1 MLRIEA
7 VFLKKKGETAD
18 IYYSKAG
25 CDRKGH
31 ETVKGHKTIRQGE
44 ERMQIRANDTGN
56 QGININ
62 VQEQAKAGEK
72 SGQKAAKQQ
81 RKATIFAGDLP
92 LHKDAITLRRQQAQK
107 KAMEF
112 VQNAWNADRKTD
124 QSIAEYESLAQDK
137 KQEIKLNRDKILE
150 CRDRK
155 ENLRQGYGVEADS
168 QEQKD
173 LELLERLHYP
183 NNGQFAEFDFTEE
196 EQERLKELESEPL
209 TEYQQKCLEIDGEE
223 QIFKI
228 RAGNAEST
236 LEAYN
241 GAVRSI
247 KQERLKHHEM
257 TDAQNNAKKVMDEA
271 SKDIQGMIWDE
282 AKDQVDETYEE
293 QREEAK
299 EKAEEKEEQEE
310 KIELR
315 KEQKELMEARVE
327 EIREDSNEAEAAQK
341 KQERDAR
348 EEAEL
353 LGDMADAGLNV
364 AGASDTVKAEIK
376 DMLNKL
382 KLVEADIKG
391 IEVDEEV

>member
-1 MLRIEA
+1 
-7 VFLKKKGETAD
+7 
-18 IYYSKAG
+18 
-25 CDRKGH
+25 
-31 ETVKGHKTIRQGE
+31 
-44 ERMQIRANDTGN
+44 MQIRANDTGN

-92 LHKDAITLRRQQAQK
+92 LHKDSITLRRQQAQK

-112 VQNAWNADRKTD
+112 VQNAWNTDRKTD

-137 KQEIKLNRDKILE
+137 KQEIKLNRDKISE

-183 NNGQFAEFDFTEE
+183 NNGQFAEFDFTKEE
-196 EQERLKELESEPL
+196 RERLKELESGPL
-209 TEYQQKCLEIDGEE
+209 TEYQQRCLEIDDEE
-223 QIFKI
+223 RIFQI
-228 RAGNAEST
+228 REGRAESA

-299 EKAEEKEEQEE
+299 EKAEEKEEKEE

>member
-1 MLRIEA
+1 MAA
-7 VFLKKKGETAD
+7 VG
-18 IYYSKAG
+18 
-25 CDRKGH
+25 
-31 ETVKGHKTIRQGE
+31 QGE
-44 ERMQIRANDTGN
+44 YGVQIKANDTAN
-56 QGININ
+56 QVININ
-62 VQEQAKAGEK
+62 VSSQEKAGETGRK
-72 SGQKAAKQQ
+72 NAEKQQ

-92 LHKDAITLRRQQAQK
+92 IHKDSITLRRQQAQK
-107 KAMEF
+107 KAMQF
-112 VQNAWNADRKTD
+112 VKDAWSGDRKTD
-124 QSIAEYESLAQDK
+124 QSIEEYQALAEEKRKELRLNQDK
-137 KQEIKLNRDKILE
+137 ITE
-150 CRDRK
+150 CRNRK
-155 ENLRQGYGVEADS
+155 ENLRESYGVEADS

-173 LELLERLHYP
+173 LELLERTYYP
-183 NNGQFAEFDFTEE
+183 QEYDEGLTEE
-196 EQERLKELESEPL
+196 EQQRVKELMRGQL

-223 QIFKI
+223 QVYQI
-228 RAGNAEST
+228 RAGNAESA
-236 LEAYN
+236 LEGYN

-247 KQERLKHHEM
+247 KLERLKFHKM
-257 TDAQNNAKKVMDEA
+257 TDAQINAKKVMEQA
-271 SKDIQGMIWDE
+271 GEDIQGMIVGE
-282 AKDQVDETYEE
+282 AKDHVDEVYEE

-315 KEQKELMEARVE
+315 KEQKELMEERIE
-327 EIREDSNEAEAAQK
+327 SIKEDRNEAEAAQK

-364 AGASDTVKAEIK
+364 AGANDSVKAEIK

>member
-1 MLRIEA
+1 
-7 VFLKKKGETAD
+7 
-18 IYYSKAG
+18 
-25 CDRKGH
+25 
-31 ETVKGHKTIRQGE
+31 
-44 ERMQIRANDTGN
+44 MQIKANDAGN
-56 QGININ
+56 QGINIS
-62 VQEQAKAGEK
+62 VQAQEKAGEK
-72 SGQKAAKQQ
+72 NGHKAAKQQ
-81 RKATIFAGDLP
+81 RKNTIFAGDLP
-92 LHKDAITLRRQQAQK
+92 LHKDSITLRRQQAQK

-112 VQNAWNADRKTD
+112 VQNAWSADRKTD
-124 QSIAEYESLAQDK
+124 QSIEEYEALAQEQ
-137 KQEIKLNRDKILE
+137 KQEIMLNRDRISE

-155 ENLRQGYGVEADS
+155 ENLREGYGVEKDS

-183 NNGQFAEFDFTEE
+183 GNGEFAEFDFTEE
-196 EQERLKELESEPL
+196 ERKRLKELESEPL

-223 QIFKI
+223 QIFRI
-228 RAGNAEST
+228 RADKAEST
-236 LEAYN
+236 LVAYN

-257 TDAQNNAKKVMDEA
+257 LDAQNNAEKVMEQA
-271 SKDIQGMIWDE
+271 SEDIQGMIVDE
-282 AKDQVDETYEE
+282 AKDHVDETYEE

-299 EKAEEKEEQEE
+299 DKAEEKEEQEE

-315 KEQKELMEARVE
+315 KEQKELMEERIE
-327 EIREDSNEAEAAQK
+327 SIKEDRNEAEAAQK

-364 AGASDTVKAEIK
+364 AGANDAVKAEIK

>member
-1 MLRIEA
+1 MQVKIGNTENQVINTNIQTQEKA
-7 VFLKKKGETAD
+7 AEKG
-18 IYYSKAG
+18 
-25 CDRKGH
+25 
-31 ETVKGHKTIRQGE
+31 Q
-44 ERMQIRANDTGN
+44 
-56 QGININ
+56 
-62 VQEQAKAGEK
+62 
-72 SGQKAAKQQ
+72 QKAAKQQ
-81 RKATIFAGDLP
+81 RKTMIFAGDLP
-92 LHKDAITLRRQQAQK
+92 LHKDSITLRRQQAQK

-124 QSIAEYESLAQDK
+124 QSIAEYESLAQEQK
-137 KQEIKLNRDKILE
+137 KEILLNRDKILE

-183 NNGQFAEFDFTEE
+183 NNGQFADVDFTEE
-196 EQERLKELESEPL
+196 ERERLKELESEPL
-209 TEYQQKCLEIDGEE
+209 TEYQQRCLEIDDEE
-223 QIFKI
+223 RIFQI
-228 RAGNAEST
+228 REGNAESA

-282 AKDQVDETYEE
+282 AKDHVDETYEE

-327 EIREDSNEAEAAQK
+327 EIREDSNEAEEAQK

-353 LGDMADAGLNV
+353 LNDMADAGLNV
-364 AGASDTVKAEIK
+364 AGANDAVKAEIK

-391 IEVDEEV
+391 IEVDEEI

>member
-1 MLRIEA
+1 
-7 VFLKKKGETAD
+7 
-18 IYYSKAG
+18 
-25 CDRKGH
+25 
-31 ETVKGHKTIRQGE
+31 
-44 ERMQIRANDTGN
+44 MQIRANDTGN
-56 QGININ
+56 QGISIN
-62 VQEQAKAGEK
+62 VQTQEKAGEK
-72 SGQKAAKQQ
+72 GQQKAAKQQ

-92 LHKDAITLRRQQAQK
+92 LHKDPITLRRQQAQK
-107 KAMEF
+107 KAMKF

-124 QSIAEYESLAQDK
+124 QSIAEYESLAQEQ

-155 ENLRQGYGVEADS
+155 ENLREDYGVEKDS

-173 LELLERLHYP
+173 LELLERRHYP
-183 NNGQFAEFDFTEE
+183 NNGEFADVDFTEE
-196 EQERLKELESEPL
+196 ERKRLKELEDEPL
-209 TEYQQKCLEIDGEE
+209 TEYQQRCLEIDGEE
-223 QIFKI
+223 QIFQI
-228 RAGNAEST
+228 REGKAESA

-257 TDAQNNAKKVMDEA
+257 TDAQINAKEVMEQA
-271 SKDIQGMIWDE
+271 GKDIQGMIVEE
-282 AKDQVDETYEE
+282 ARDQVDETYEE

-299 EKAEEKEEQEE
+299 EKAEEKEAQEE

-315 KEQKELMEARVE
+315 KEQKELLEARIE
-327 EIREDSNEAEAAQK
+327 ENRENSNEAEAAQK

-348 EEAEL
+348 DEAEL

-364 AGASDTVKAEIK
+364 AGAGDAVKAEIK

>member
-7 VFLKKKGETAD
+7 VFLKEKGKTAD

-25 CDRKGH
+25 CVIEKNRKPGNA
-31 ETVKGHKTIRQGE
+31 IRQGE

-56 QGININ
+56 QGISIN
-62 VQEQAKAGEK
+62 VQTQEKAGEK
-72 SGQKAAKQQ
+72 GQQKSAKQQ

-92 LHKDAITLRRQQAQK
+92 LHKDPITLRRKQAQK

-124 QSIAEYESLAQDK
+124 QSIAEYESLAQEQ
-137 KQEIKLNRDKILE
+137 KQEIMLNRDKILE

-155 ENLRQGYGVEADS
+155 ENLRQGYGVEKDS

-183 NNGQFAEFDFTEE
+183 NNGQFADVDFTEE
-196 EQERLKELESEPL
+196 ECKRLKELESEPL
-209 TEYQQKCLEIDGEE
+209 TEYQQRCLEIDDEE
-223 QIFKI
+223 RIFQI
-228 RAGNAEST
+228 REGNAEST

-257 TDAQNNAKKVMDEA
+257 LDAQNNAKKVMDEA
-271 SKDIQGMIWDE
+271 SKDIQGMIWEE
-282 AKDQVDETYEE
+282 ARDQVDETYEE

-315 KEQKELMEARVE
+315 KEQKELLEARIE
-327 EIREDSNEAEAAQK
+327 ENRENSNEAEAAQK

-348 EEAEL
+348 DEAEL
-353 LGDMADAGLNV
+353 LSDMADAGLNV
-364 AGASDTVKAEIK
+364 AGVGDAVKAEIK